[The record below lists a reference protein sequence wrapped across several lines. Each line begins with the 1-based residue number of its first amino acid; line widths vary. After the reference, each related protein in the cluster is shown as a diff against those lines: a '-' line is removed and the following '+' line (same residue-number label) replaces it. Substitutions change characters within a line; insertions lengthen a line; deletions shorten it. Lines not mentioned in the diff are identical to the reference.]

1 MPKRLLFQKQGVAI
15 YISHLDLMRVF
26 QRAFKRAGLNL
37 KHTQGFSPRAM
48 VSIALPLSLGSGSV
62 CEILDFELVGQEELS
77 CEEIKEKLNRALP
90 EGVQVRECYE
100 SDRKIKHLTHLDVA
114 IFLEYDAGIPAG
126 APEAIQELFGRESLI
141 VTKRGKNGP
150 VDQDIIPM
158 IFDLK
163 VTEISG
169 RELELTAR
177 VCAQNPSLN
186 PQQIVTA
193 IENELTEYKPD
204 FAHIYRLETIADDG
218 TIFR

>member
-1 MPKRLLFQKQGVAI
+1 M
-15 YISHLDLMRVF
+15 
-26 QRAFKRAGLNL
+26 
-37 KHTQGFSPRAM
+37 
-48 VSIALPLSLGSGSV
+48 
-62 CEILDFELVGQEELS
+62 GQEELG

-90 EGVQVRECYE
+90 EGVRVRECYE
-100 SDRKIKHLTHLDVA
+100 SDRKIKHLIHLDVA

-163 VTEISG
+163 ATQISG

-204 FAHIYRLETIADDG
+204 FAHIHRLENIADDG